1 MIEARRQQ
9 IMEEI
14 KKQKFTKVSD
24 LAIVFDVSQVTI
36 RKYLQEL
43 EAEGAIVRY
52 HGKIALAESPA
63 ISYNVRS
70 KQNNHKKIAIAKVA
84 ADMIRN
90 ARTVA
95 LDAGTTTTLI
105 AQEIAKMDKLS
116 IVTNSLMVA
125 NTLEHSTSSIN
136 IVGGQMVGQS
146 MCTVGPDAEEYL
158 GRIKTELAFVG
169 CTGVRGTQGL
179 CTGLRLEGS
188 IKQAIM
194 RTGERVVAVF
204 DDSKFQTAS
213 MYVFSDFSNIDTI
226 ITTRP
231 EVRPEAMD
239 RIEELGI
246 QVIYADE
253 VLEQNEEK

>member
-1 MIEARRQQ
+1 MNQARKQQ
-9 IMEEI
+9 FMDEI

-24 LAIVFDVSQVTI
+24 LATLFDVSQVTI

-63 ISYNVRS
+63 IPYNARS
-70 KQNNHKKIAIAKVA
+70 KQNNSKKLAIAKIA
-84 ADMIRN
+84 AEMIRQVH
-90 ARTVA
+90 TVA

-105 AQEIAKMDKLS
+105 AQEIAKMEKLS
-116 IVTNSLMVA
+116 VVTNSLMVA
-125 NTLEHSTSSIN
+125 NTLEHSACNVS

-146 MCTVGPDAEEYL
+146 MCTVGPDAEECL
-158 GRIKTELAFVG
+158 SRIKTELAFVG
-169 CTGVRGTQGL
+169 CTGVRGRQGL

-188 IKQAIM
+188 VKQALIQ
-194 RTGERVVAVF
+194 TGERVVAVF
-204 DDSKFQTAS
+204 DDSKFFATS

-231 EVRPEAMD
+231 EIRPEAMD

-253 VLEQNEEK
+253 VLTQPE